1 MPTSVRIQLNKKG
14 IARLAHSPEMQGILN
29 GIAEDIAAAAG
40 EGFEAKPGRRSDRAR
55 AVVIAT
61 TRKARRAEEKDR
73 VLTRAIQAG
82 RRV

>member
-1 MPTSVRIQLNKKG
+1 MSRSIRVQLDKQGVR
-14 IARLAHSPEMQGILN
+14 ALANSPGLQEVLN

-40 EGFEAKPGRRSDRAR
+40 EGFDAKPGRRSDRAR

-61 TRKARRAEEKDR
+61 TRKAIRAEERDR
-73 VLTRAIQAG
+73 ALTRAIQAG